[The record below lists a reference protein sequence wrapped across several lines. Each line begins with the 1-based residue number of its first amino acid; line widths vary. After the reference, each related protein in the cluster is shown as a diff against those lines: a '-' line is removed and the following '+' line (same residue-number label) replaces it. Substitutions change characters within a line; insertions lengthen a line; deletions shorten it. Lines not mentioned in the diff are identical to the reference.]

1 MFKIITD
8 AILSFFAALYQGFI
22 SLFTPVTNV
31 VNAITDGINSFKDF
45 VTPILEYTLWFF
57 NVPVLLVAT
66 TISGVALAYL
76 FGEYI
81 VKLVLKY
88 VTRLL

>member
-8 AILSFFAALYQGFI
+8 AILSFFAVLYQGFI
-22 SLFTPVTNV
+22 SLFAPVTNV
-31 VNAITDGINSFKDF
+31 VNTIVNGINAFKDF

>member
-1 MFKIITD
+1 MLKIITD
-8 AILSFFAALYQGFI
+8 AILSFFAVLYQGFI
-22 SLFTPVTNV
+22 SLFNPVANV
-31 VNAITDGINSFKDF
+31 VNAITVGINSFKDF
-45 VTPILEYTLWFF
+45 VTPILDYTLWFF